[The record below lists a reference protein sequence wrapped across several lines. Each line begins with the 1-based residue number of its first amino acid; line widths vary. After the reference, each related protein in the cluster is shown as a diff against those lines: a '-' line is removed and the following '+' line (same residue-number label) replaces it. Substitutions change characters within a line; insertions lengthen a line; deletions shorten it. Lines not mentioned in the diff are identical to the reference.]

1 MHSND
6 DSLVSGLKII
16 RFFIEIKLLSKNMAA
31 KVLTWLEGTQSPDY
45 DKAGVESLPS
55 VYGYAEGIKNE
66 KKISVA
72 ATFHTEASVDDLS
85 MGEATAYPLS
95 CGVKMILDGLVLDT
109 GVHAPESGIIDPE
122 LFFSYLSK
130 EIDGSESIIPL
141 ITTKSLS

>member
-1 MHSND
+1 
-6 DSLVSGLKII
+6 
-16 RFFIEIKLLSKNMAA
+16 MAA
-31 KVLTWLEGTQSPDY
+31 KVLTWLEGTQSPDHE
-45 DKAGVESLPS
+45 KAGVESLPS

-72 ATFHTEASVDDLS
+72 ATFHTEDSVDDLS

-141 ITTKSLS
+141 ITTKSIS

>member
-1 MHSND
+1 
-6 DSLVSGLKII
+6 
-16 RFFIEIKLLSKNMAA
+16 MAA
-31 KVLTWLEGTQSPDY
+31 RILTWLEGTQSPDY
-45 DKAGVESLPS
+45 DKAGVEMLPS
-55 VYGYAEGIKNE
+55 VYGYAEGIKNK

-122 LFFSYLSK
+122 LFLAIFQRR
-130 EIDGSESIIPL
+130 
-141 ITTKSLS
+141 